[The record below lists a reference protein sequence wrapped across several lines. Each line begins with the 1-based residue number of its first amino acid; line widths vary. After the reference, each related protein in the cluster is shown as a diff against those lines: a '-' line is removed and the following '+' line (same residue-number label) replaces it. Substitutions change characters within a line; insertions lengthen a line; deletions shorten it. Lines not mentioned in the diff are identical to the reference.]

1 MEGKGKYYNMSNV
14 ESMSNVCSLIVVCL
28 YFNILNLNFALTLR
42 GTFTNLLHSVGNY
55 AVLRQFFSFQ
65 LLKLLCLIFFD
76 N

>member
-1 MEGKGKYYNMSNV
+1 MEGKGQYYNMSNV
-14 ESMSNVCSLIVVCL
+14 ESTSNVCSLIL
-28 YFNILNLNFALTLR
+28 YVNILNLNFALTLR

>member
-1 MEGKGKYYNMSNV
+1 MEGKGQYYNMSNV
-14 ESMSNVCSLIVVCL
+14 ESTSNVCSLIL
-28 YFNILNLNFALTLR
+28 YVNILNLNFALTLR
-42 GTFTNLLHSVGNY
+42 GTFTNLLHSVGDY

>member
-1 MEGKGKYYNMSNV
+1 MF
-14 ESMSNVCSLIVVCL
+14 VVCL